1 MPRYPTEKATV
12 QDPLI
17 RYAKQVGWAYLAPSE
32 ALTERG
38 GESGMIFRSLLKEK
52 LLALNPDTLDDE
64 LADRVIKRIETAKI
78 SIEGNQ
84 VILQFLKGEQNEFIP
99 SEKRELAVQLIDF
112 GNTEKNDFH
121 VTDEWR
127 FTNGKGTNR
136 ADVVFLINGL
146 PVIIVETKSARKQEG
161 ISEGIT
167 QLRRYEVE
175 TPELMLFPQVFDV
188 THLLDFYYGVTWNIT
203 RKNLFNWKDVEKDN
217 FEQKVKRFFDRDRV
231 LRLLKNYIVF
241 VKKDDEL
248 TKVILRQHQTRA
260 VEKVVERATDKKK
273 RRGLVWH
280 TQGSGKTYTMITAAK
295 LLLHIPE
302 LEKPTILLLVDRN
315 ELETQLF
322 NNLEAYGF
330 GHVEMAGSK
339 NHLQRLLKSDY
350 RGLLVTMIHKFEGI
364 PENLNERKNIIVLVD
379 EAHRTTSGD
388 FGNYLFAAIPN
399 ATFIG
404 FTGTPIDKI
413 AYGKGTFKV
422 FGVDDAKGYLDKY
435 SIAESI
441 EDGTTLPLNY
451 SLAPNDMLVDQE
463 LLRKEFLEVAEAQ
476 GVSDIDELNKILERA
491 VNLRNFLKSKDR
503 IPKVARF
510 VAKHYRENVEPLG
523 YKAFLVGVDREACA
537 LYKQA
542 LDEFLPTEY
551 STVVY
556 TSMHNDKPVL
566 KRHYLTK
573 DEEKKVR
580 KAFVKRDT
588 QPKILIV
595 TEKLLTGFD
604 APILYCMYLDKPM
617 RDHTLLQAIARVN
630 RPYETEDGV
639 KKPYG
644 FVLDFVGIFDKL
656 EKALAFD
663 SDEVQS
669 VIRDLDLL
677 KQLFAG
683 MMGKP
688 AAGYLALLEGK
699 MDDKKIENAIECFRD
714 KEKRAEFFK
723 FFRELE
729 SLYEIIS
736 PDAFLRPYVE
746 DYLLLSQLFHI
757 LRNAFAPP
765 VFFDREFLNKTEALV
780 RKRVA
785 VAGLDEALPLYKI
798 DADLLEKLKK
808 KHKSTTVRVI
818 NLIKTIQKTVEDD
831 KAGEPFL
838 IDIGERAERIREMFE
853 SRQEGTKEALAELEA
868 LIREINEARSTQ
880 ADKKMDIRS
889 FTIFWILKEAGLS
902 KHDELSRE
910 LSAEFDSHPNWH
922 CNAEEKRQLKP
933 ALYKRLIK
941 TSLKDKVIDVVGR
954 LFNVMDE
961 LKRRDGAQA

>member
-1 MPRYPTEKATV
+1 MNKSPTEKATV

-17 RYAKQVGWAYLAPSE
+17 RYAEQIGWTYLSPDD
-32 ALTERG
+32 ALMQRG
-38 GESGMIFRSLLKEK
+38 SESGMVFRTLLKIR
-52 LLALNPDTLDDE
+52 LLALNPDILDDE
-64 LADRVIKRIETAKI
+64 LVDRFIKRIETAKV

-84 VILQFLKGEQNEFIP
+84 VILQFLKGEQNVFVP
-99 SEKRELAVQLIDF
+99 SEKRELAVRLIDF
-112 GNTEKNDFH
+112 ENPDNNDFH

-127 FTNGKGTNR
+127 FTNDKGGNR
-136 ADVVFLINGL
+136 ADVVFLINGI
-146 PVIIVETKSARKQEG
+146 PVIIVETKSAKKQEG

-167 QLRRYEVE
+167 QLRRYEAE
-175 TPELMLFPQVFDV
+175 TPELMLFPQIFDV
-188 THLLDFYYGVTWNIT
+188 THLLDFFYGVTWNIT
-203 RKNLFNWKDVEKDN
+203 RKNLFNWKEVEKGN
-217 FEQKVKRFFDRDRV
+217 FEQKAKRFFDRERV
-231 LRLLKNYIVF
+231 LRLLKDYIVF
-241 VKKDDEL
+241 TKKDDEL
-248 TKVILRQHQTRA
+248 TKIILRQHQARA
-260 VEKVVERATDKKK
+260 VEKVVERATDKK
-273 RRGLVWH
+273 RQRGLIWH

-295 LLLHIPE
+295 MLLRIPE
-302 LEKPTILLLVDRN
+302 LEKPTIILLVDRN

-322 NNLEAYGF
+322 NNLESYGF
-330 GHVEMAGSK
+330 GHVEMADSK
-339 NHLQRLLKSDY
+339 NHLHKLLKSDY
-350 RGLLVTMIHKFEGI
+350 RGLLVTMIHKFDGI
-364 PENLNERKNIIVLVD
+364 PADVNKRANIIVLVD

-388 FGNYLFAAIPN
+388 LGNFLFAAVPN

-413 AYGKGTFKV
+413 AYGRGTFKV
-422 FGVDDAKGYLDKY
+422 FGIDDDKGYLDKY

-451 SLAPNDMLVDQE
+451 ALAPNDMLVDKE

-476 GVSDIDELNKILERA
+476 GVSDIDELNKILEKA

-503 IPKVARF
+503 IPKVAKF

-542 LDEFLPTEY
+542 LDEFLPPEY

-566 KRHYLTK
+566 KRHYLTE
-573 DEEKKVR
+573 DAEKKVR

-663 SDEVQS
+663 SDEVKS
-669 VIRDLDLL
+669 VIRDIDLL
-677 KQLFAG
+677 KKLFSG
-683 MMGKP
+683 MMEQR
-688 AAGYLALLEGK
+688 AREFIVLLQGK
-699 MDDKKIENAIECFRD
+699 MDDKKVENAIEQFRD
-714 KEKRAEFFK
+714 KEKRAAFFK
-723 FFRELE
+723 FFKELE
-729 SLYEIIS
+729 TLYEIIS
-736 PDAFLRPYVE
+736 PDAFMRPYVE

-785 VAGLDEALPLYKI
+785 ASGLEEALPLFKI
-798 DADLLEKLKK
+798 DEDLLDKLKK
-808 KHKSTTVRVI
+808 RHKSDTVRVI
-818 NLIKTIQKTVEDD
+818 NLIKTLQKTVQDE
-831 KAGEPFL
+831 KNAEPYL

-853 SRQEGTKEALAELEA
+853 SRQDGTKQALTELERI
-868 LIREINEARSTQ
+868 IREINEARRTR
-880 ADKKMDIRS
+880 ADKKMDIQS

-902 KHDELSRE
+902 DHEGLSVE
-910 LSAEFDSHPNWH
+910 LSADFASYPNWH
-922 CNAEEKRQLKP
+922 CNAEEKRKLKP

-941 TSLKDKVIDVVGR
+941 TPLKDKLVDVVGR

-961 LKRRDGAQA
+961 LKRREGA